1 MGYANLTLYNDTP
14 LWDKLYKEW
23 KGSGVRFVSFFKSID
38 NNIIDVYD
46 YDGYKIIITFE
57 SEAHLTWFLLKWS

>member
-1 MGYANLTLYNDTP
+1 MSLDKLTIHSGTP

-23 KGSGVRFVSFFKSID
+23 KGYSLWADFIKSID
-38 NNIIDVYD
+38 SNIIDVYD
-46 YDGYKIIITFE
+46 YDGYKIIITFK